1 MCCTFGVFKLS
12 NLPRKALTFQ
22 VPAKGPTVGRS
33 KHCRQGSRFVMGC
46 TVDSL
51 VVTGTVVNSEPTLE
65 HLMGSGIVTVH
76 PLEYHIQ
83 TCVQDISRLSK
94 AFRDFSETMKCCD
107 LPTELPTLKQLS
119 SQSSNVP
126 RTCQLVARR
135 DLPVLLGLDHRA
147 ICWAV
152 LERCQIFEFN
162 FLRFQLMPFKLF
174 VREGIA
180 RSWSN

>member
-1 MCCTFGVFKLS
+1 MFCTFGVFKLS

-33 KHCRQGSRFVMGC
+33 RHCRQGSRFVMGC

-94 AFRDFSETMKCCD
+94 AFRDFSETFQRLWNAVICQPNSPLWSSWAARAQMS
-107 LPTELPTLKQLS
+107 PERASS
-119 SQSSNVP
+119 SQDATYQFCSAWTIEPFAEQSW
-126 RTCQLVARR
+126 R
-135 DLPVLLGLDHRA
+135 DAKYLNS
-147 ICWAV
+147 
-152 LERCQIFEFN
+152 IFSDFN
-162 FLRFQLMPFKLF
+162 WCHL
-174 VREGIA
+174 
-180 RSWSN
+180 SCS